1 MILDA
6 HLNSSNMFFRHTKG
20 LNDNDYRSALF
31 EMLISL
37 FLQAQEEFSAS
48 ARRIFKWRISE
59 SRLAE
64 LVFLRVMLTGC
75 ENTENLRNIRQTSN
89 SYKDGVCR

>member
-1 MILDA
+1 MMLDA

-37 FLQAQEEFSAS
+37 FLQAQEEFSNG
-48 ARRIFKWRISE
+48 ISE